1 MDLGNLTKFSV
12 RIIAKSNNIQV
23 NSRKN
28 DLIGLLKDK
37 LPSGQECLTVFLAD
51 EKTDEARR
59 FLKEMRQKLSL
70 ADDKLL
76 ISYKDEDGEL
86 NISQSIKR
94 VLRYIERDS
103 ERDRIMRDIERDD
116 ELVFKMRKDRFKWIE
131 RDSKLASKI
140 EDTVKMIEDT
150 TILLAEDRTD
160 YPLPFLKMKSKRVE
174 LRRNFKL
181 IESDAEEES
190 DDEEAKEPVTCGIC

>member
-1 MDLGNLTKFSV
+1 
-12 RIIAKSNNIQV
+12 
-23 NSRKN
+23 
-28 DLIGLLKDK
+28 
-37 LPSGQECLTVFLAD
+37 VFLAD
-51 EKTDEARR
+51 EKTEEARR

-94 VLRYIERDS
+94 VLRYIERDC